1 MACLPGLAGAAGAPV
16 GAIPGLPVAGFVAG
30 GAGLTSFY
38 VIGFELGP
46 WQEYLAQEL
55 TPDYMLPEDA
65 QPVYVSWIGSG
76 EVFLLPDFAA
86 HLEGTPETWIKLNFE
101 WQTSSEYAWPGNAP
115 GNGPASGADPVYEGS
130 SFERQYFAP
139 GLERPFG
146 EGGVLGVAAV
156 IAYQRYSAANLGMF
170 AASTPDLGPVPGY
183 GPGYSPGYSMG
194 SAPYSGYEPFQ
205 ESGFGTGVR
214 LAVRQEVI
222 GGVALDAGFQSR
234 IDMEEFAAYRGV
246 YSQPADLDIPARARL
261 GLAFQAS
268 ERSWLNVAVE
278 RVLYSDISAFP
289 SRFLPNRFLSML
301 GDSTSP
307 SFNWEDL
314 TVYTVGFAWSDG
326 GMQEWHM
333 DLSTRTQPSPS
344 SRLLSQALAGDLSDG
359 AMVVGY
365 SRRTGDRSRLAFNAA
380 YAPSEYAFGGSVL
393 GVTTDELDRQFEV
406 EAMWTL
412 SF

>member
-1 MACLPGLAGAAGAPV
+1 LGLTPVTAGAQGF
-16 GAIPGLPVAGFVAG
+16 GLPVAGFATG

-55 TPDYMLPEDA
+55 TPDYLLPEGA
-65 QPVYVSWIGSG
+65 APVHVSWIRSS
-76 EVFLLPDFAA
+76 EIMLLPDFAA
-86 HLEGTPETWIKLNFE
+86 HLEERPESWINLNLE
-101 WQTSSEYAWPGNAP
+101 WQSSSKFSWPGIE
-115 GNGPASGADPVYEGS
+115 DDTLYQGS

-139 GLERPFG
+139 GIEQQFG
-146 EGGVLGVAAV
+146 ENGILGVSAV
-156 IAYQRYSAANLGMF
+156 IAYQRYSAANLGLF
-170 AASTPDLGPVPGY
+170 AANKPDQSPMFGAALASGAY
-183 GPGYSPGYSMG
+183 TGYSPY
-194 SAPYSGYEPFQ
+194 Q
-205 ESGFGTGVR
+205 ESAYGTGVR
-214 LAVRQEVI
+214 LALRQEVVSGI
-222 GGVALDAGFQSR
+222 ALDAGFQSR

-261 GLAFQAS
+261 GVALQAT

-289 SRFLPNRFLSML
+289 SRYLPNRFLSML

-307 SFNWEDL
+307 AFAWDDL
-314 TVYTVGFAWSDG
+314 TVYSVGYTWSDG
-326 GMQEWHM
+326 KDQQWHI

-344 SRLLSQALAGDLSDG
+344 SQLLSRALSGDLADS

-365 SRRTGDRSRLAFNAA
+365 SRRTGERSRLNLNAA

-393 GVTTDELDRQFEV
+393 GVTTDELDQQFEL